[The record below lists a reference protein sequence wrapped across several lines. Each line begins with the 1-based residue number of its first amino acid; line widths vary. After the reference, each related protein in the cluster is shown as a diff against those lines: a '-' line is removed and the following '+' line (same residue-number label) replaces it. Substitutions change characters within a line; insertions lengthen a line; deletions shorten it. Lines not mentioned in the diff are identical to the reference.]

1 MKTQTCILGK
11 LDSNF
16 LHYFN
21 SCGITAAQFPS
32 TNSWTT
38 GANSVTPR
46 TLKTVFCFF
55 LPTIG
60 SAHVSNHQ
68 TKKQTICCIWH
79 LNTFSIGGCGVS
91 DAHREKWMRH
101 GNVCLKK
108 KKKKKLAVCEG
119 VTVRMAAFVPS
130 SALDKCLFNASLHNK
145 RLKIPLNI
153 QRLPVP
159 QSSNPWHSFS

>member
-1 MKTQTCILGK
+1 MKKQICILGK

-16 LHYFN
+16 LYYFN

-38 GANSVTPR
+38 GDSSETPR
-46 TLKTVFCFF
+46 TLKTAFCFF

-79 LNTFSIGGCGVS
+79 LNTFSICGCGVS
-91 DAHREKWMRH
+91 VMARHAGTDAHREKWMRH

-108 KKKKKLAVCEG
+108 RKSSPCVREWLWEWLPLFLPLLLINVCL
-119 VTVRMAAFVPS
+119 M
-130 SALDKCLFNASLHNK
+130 
-145 RLKIPLNI
+145 RLYITKD
-153 QRLPVP
+153 
-159 QSSNPWHSFS
+159 